1 MRRFHIFAGAMALF
15 ASVILAGCDNSG
27 GGGEQAAGGDGGI
40 ALSSRSAD
48 AARAEPEVPDRFEYV
63 RYRID
68 VTAAAP
74 SVCLVFSQALDP
86 DTDYDPYVRIEPDMP
101 VSMSVSGQSLCI
113 GGFDFGDAPAITL
126 LEGFPAADGRTLPA
140 NVDAPFEFGD
150 RPAYV
155 GFSGTGVILPRV
167 EADGI
172 PIETVNVDTVDIRIR
187 RITDRALAFRSI
199 SQGFT
204 AGEGEYDWLYGEEDP
219 DGVAVTVWE
228 GEMDTPGPANA
239 PSVTVFPLA
248 ETIGTLRAGAY
259 FVEVSDHAVDE
270 DSGRQPARAQRWF
283 VITDLALTSYVGA
296 TGIDVTARSIQTAQA
311 ESDVRINLI
320 ARSNEVLASEVTDG
334 DGHAGFHGPIT
345 QGEEAARPRLLLA
358 YGEDGDFAV
367 LDLDRSPLDLTDH
380 DIAGRDA
387 PRFADAYVYLDRGI
401 YRPGETVHAN
411 TLIRDGA
418 ANAITDRSGTL
429 VLYGPNGI
437 EAQRARFDN
446 APQAGSVAHDF
457 AISTA
462 AARGIWR
469 IEVELDGVGVIG
481 RERFSV
487 EDFVPQRIAL
497 DLEADDETAIRGGE
511 TRNVEASV
519 RFLYGAPGAGLP
531 VTGEARVQVDPSPF
545 DGYEG
550 YSFGRHDESFTDIAF
565 DLPDTVADGAGN
577 AVVVID
583 PENRGSDASEPLR
596 IRAVISALEPGGRPV
611 SDDVR
616 IPYRP
621 NPLYLGIRSQTEGRA
636 ERDETASFDIAA
648 VDASGDAASA
658 AVSWRLLRIDY
669 RYDWYRDGDGPWRW
683 RRSRQVVTIE
693 DGILR
698 VPEEGAVL
706 ETPRLDWGDYQL
718 VLEDQNGNAS
728 ASHGFWVGWGSQPED
743 GVEAPDR
750 VRITTP
756 DTAPAAGDTAQITI
770 LAPYAGQAELVVATD
785 RVLETRTLS
794 IPEGGARV
802 SLPVTEDWGP
812 GAYVMVSVY
821 TPRDPVAQPRPRRA
835 VGVSYISVDMDA
847 RTLGLTLGAPE
858 IARPRGPVDITVTS
872 DGPARDAYLTLA
884 AVDEGILLLT
894 NFQSPDPADYFF
906 GQKRLDVDLYDD
918 YGRLLDPNQGA
929 AAPVRSG
936 GDSIGGAGLSVV
948 PTRTVALWSGPVRF
962 DANGRAVIPLDIPD
976 FNGELRLMA
985 VAWSE
990 TALGAAAEPMT
1001 VRDEVPA
1008 ELILPRFLAPGDTA
1022 FATATLD
1029 NVEGGGGSYSV
1040 DVTTEGTLNAPEG
1053 AFSVDLASGE
1063 RADRAVRLTASAE
1076 SISGIEIDVEG
1087 PDGFAVSHSYP
1098 IQVRSPYLPVS
1109 RIERRTLEPGA
1120 AFTPDPN
1127 LLDGFIDGSG
1137 AVQLT
1142 FSAIPMDAA
1151 ALYESLSRYPYGC
1164 TEQQTSRAMPL
1175 LYADQMA
1182 ALAGLESDAETRAR
1196 IAMAVE
1202 TLLNRQSLDGS
1213 FGQWRMGDR
1222 RADPWLGV
1230 YATDFLARA
1239 AEQGYAV
1246 PEAALERAYEVLVHV
1261 ARQEMWRAGGYDT
1274 NIRRAPW
1281 QRDTQERLNERS
1293 SAYAMYVLARA
1304 GRVDAS
1310 QLRYMH
1316 DQQMAGFESPL
1327 ARAHVGAA
1335 LALIGDRARAS
1346 SAFEQAEAVLGYNN
1360 RGDYYQTARRDMA
1373 GVLALAAEAGED
1385 ALVERLAERVAEE
1398 LPEPDRLTT
1407 QEKAFLL
1414 LAARALAG
1422 ETDTV
1427 EVTLDGAASPL
1438 VAGRSFEMD
1447 GGDLAE
1453 GASFTNASDTRLW
1466 LTRVARGSPVNAPP
1480 PAADG
1485 ASVTKSFF
1493 RTDGRPADLTA
1504 VTQGDRVVVA
1514 ITLTGR
1520 EVRRA
1525 PMIIADL
1532 LPAGFEIEAVLG
1544 PEEGGPD
1551 GIYAWLGELDVPN
1564 VAEAR
1569 DDRFV
1574 AAIDIY
1580 NQEPVRLA
1588 YVVRA
1593 VTPGTFALPGA
1604 VAEDMYRPDVS
1615 ARSAAGSVTIRPR
1628 S

>member
-1 MRRFHIFAGAMALF
+1 MRLIQGIAGAAALL
-15 ASVILAGCDNSG
+15 ATLALAGCENGSNTGTAPDG
-27 GGGEQAAGGDGGI
+27 GGVELTARDAE
-40 ALSSRSAD
+40 
-48 AARAEPEVPDRFEYV
+48 AARAAPEVSDRFEYV

-74 SVCLVFSQALDP
+74 SVCLVFSQPLDP
-86 DTDYDPYVRIEPDMP
+86 DTDYDPYVRVTPDMP

-113 GGFDFGDAPAITL
+113 GGFDFGDAPDITL
-126 LEGFPAADGRTLPA
+126 LEGFPAADGDTLA
-140 NVDAPFEFGD
+140 TNVDTPFEFGD

-155 GFSGTGVILPRV
+155 GFSGSGVILPRV

-172 PIETVNVDTVDIRIR
+172 PIETVNVDTVRVR
-187 RITDRALAFRSI
+187 VLRITDRALAFRSI
-199 SQGFT
+199 TQGFT

-219 DGVAVTVWE
+219 SGVAVTVWE

-239 PSVTVFPLA
+239 PAVTVFPIA

-259 FVEVSDHAVDE
+259 FLEVSDAAVDA
-270 DSGRQPARAQRWF
+270 DSGRQPSRASRWF

-296 TGIDVTARSIQTAQA
+296 TGIDVTARSIQTAEP
-311 ESDVRINLI
+311 ESGVRINLI
-320 ARSNEVLASEVTDG
+320 ARSNEVLASAQTDG
-334 DGHAGFHGPIT
+334 NGHAGFHGPIT
-345 QGEEAARPRLLLA
+345 QGEDAARPRLLLA
-358 YGEDGDFAV
+358 YGDDGDFAV

-380 DIAGRDA
+380 DVAGRDA
-387 PRFADAYVYLDRGI
+387 PRFADAFIYLDRGI
-401 YRPGETVHAN
+401 YRPGETVRSN

-418 ANAITDRSGTL
+418 ATALTDRPGAL

-437 EAQRARFDN
+437 ESRRVRFES
-446 APQAGSVAHDF
+446 APQAGAVQHDF
-457 AISTA
+457 ELSTA

-469 IEVELDGVGVIG
+469 IEAELDGIGVVG

-497 DLEADDETAIRGGE
+497 ELDADDETAIRGGE
-511 TRNVEASV
+511 TRSVEASV

-531 VTGEARVQVDPSPF
+531 VTGEARIQTDPSPF
-545 DGYEG
+545 ENYDG
-550 YSFGRHDESFTDIAF
+550 YSFGRHDENFTDIAF
-565 DLPDTVADGAGN
+565 DLPDTVADGAGT
-577 AVVVID
+577 AIMVID
-583 PENRGSDASEPLR
+583 PENRGSDSSQPLR

-621 NPLYLGIRSQTEGRA
+621 NPVYLGIRSQSEGRS
-636 ERDETASFDIAA
+636 ERDETARFDVAA
-648 VDASGDAASA
+648 VDASGEATSA
-658 AVSWRLLRIDY
+658 AISWRLLRIDY
-669 RYDWYRDGDGPWRW
+669 RYDWYRDGEGPWRW

-698 VPEEGAVL
+698 VPEEGAAI

-718 VLEDQNGNAS
+718 VLEDQNGNAA

-756 DTAPAAGDTAQITI
+756 DTAPGVGETAQITI

-785 RVLETRTLS
+785 RVLETRS
-794 IPEGGARV
+794 IRVPEGGAQV
-802 SLPVTEDWGP
+802 SIPVTEDWGP

-821 TPRDPVAQPRPRRA
+821 TPRDPIAQPRPRRA
-835 VGVSYISVDMDA
+835 VGVSYIGVDMDA

-858 IARPRGPVDITVTS
+858 IARPREPVEITVTS
-872 DGPARDAYLTLA
+872 DGPARSAWLTLA

-894 NFQSPDPADYFF
+894 NFQSPDPVEHFF

-936 GDSIGGAGLSVV
+936 GDSIGGAGLTVV
-948 PTRTVALWSGPVRF
+948 PTRTVALYTGPVQF
-962 DANGRAVIPLDIPD
+962 DGNGRATIMLDIPD

-985 VAWSE
+985 VAWSQS
-990 TALGAAAEPMT
+990 ALGAASEAMT

-1029 NVEGGGGSYSV
+1029 NVEGGGGTYTA
-1040 DVTTEGTLNAPEG
+1040 DILAQGALNAPDG
-1053 AFSVDLASGE
+1053 IVSADLAEGE
-1063 RADRAVRLTASAE
+1063 RADRPVRLTASAE
-1076 SISGIEIDVEG
+1076 DITELSISVSG
-1087 PDGFAVSHSYP
+1087 PDGYAVEHSYP
-1098 IQVRSPYLPVS
+1098 IQIRSPYLPVS
-1109 RIERRTLEPGA
+1109 RIEQTTLDAGA
-1120 AFTPDPN
+1120 SFSPDPN
-1127 LLDGFIDGSG
+1127 LLEGFIDGSG
-1137 AVQLT
+1137 RVQLT
-1142 FSAIPMDAA
+1142 FSAIPLDAA

-1175 LYADQMA
+1175 LYAGQMA
-1182 ALAGLESDAETRAR
+1182 SLAGLESDAESRAAVR
-1196 IAMAVE
+1196 EAVE
-1202 TLLNRQSLDGS
+1202 TLLNRQSLDGA

-1239 AEQGYAV
+1239 SEAGYAV
-1246 PEAALERAYEVLVHV
+1246 PDAALERAYEVLSHI
-1261 ARQEMWRAGGYDT
+1261 ARQEMWRAGGYET
-1274 NIRRAPW
+1274 NVQRGPW
-1281 QRDTQERLNERS
+1281 QRDTQDRLNERS

-1316 DQQMAGFESPL
+1316 DQQMSGFESPL

-1335 LALIGDRARAS
+1335 LALIGDRARAAN
-1346 SAFEQAEAVLGYNN
+1346 AFEQAEAVLGYVNL
-1360 RGDYYQTARRDMA
+1360 GDYYQTARRDLA

-1385 ALVERLAERVAEE
+1385 ALVERLAGRVSRE

-1422 ETDTV
+1422 DTD
-1427 EVTLDGAASPL
+1427 EVTVSVEGDAEILAGA
-1438 VAGRSFEMD
+1438 RSFAMD
-1447 GGDLAE
+1447 AADLAN
-1453 GASFTNASDTRLW
+1453 GGSFTNDTGNRLW
-1466 LTRVARGSPVNAPP
+1466 LTRVARGAPVEAPP

-1485 ASVTKSFF
+1485 ATITKSIHT
-1493 RTDGRPADLTA
+1493 TDGSIADLAA
-1504 VTQGDRVVVA
+1504 VTQGDRLVIA
-1514 ITLTGR
+1514 ITLTGK
-1520 EVRRA
+1520 ENRRA

-1544 PEEGGPD
+1544 PEEGGPE
-1551 GIYAWLGELDVPN
+1551 GIYAWLGELDVPD

-1574 AAIDIY
+1574 AAIDTY
-1580 NQEPVRLA
+1580 SQQAVRLA

-1593 VTPGTFALPGA
+1593 VTPGDFALPGA
-1604 VAEDMYRPDVS
+1604 VAEDMYRPEVS
-1615 ARSAAGSVTIRPR
+1615 ARSAAGRVTIRPR